1 MNPAAS
7 VRVVSVN
14 LSRDA
19 PPATK
24 SVARGSQSP
33 AASLP
38 SLPSA
43 GDSRARR
50 APQTR
55 AAVGEACYGA
65 RGEGGGDGGGI
76 DAGRRGRGRGREHS
90 WREGEAI
97 AVAPP
102 AGAALP
108 AARARESPARG
119 LERRAHG
126 GGTRSPRR
134 RTRPVPR
141 RLEPRGHRSRST
153 MRGRRDSPAA
163 LASHQ
168 EVVHLDQRRDG
179 GGGEVSEG
187 WAVVVRHGGLPPV
200 G

>member
-76 DAGRRGRGRGREHS
+76 DAGCWLKGCGNSTPRGGRRNGIDLGGEDIILRRAQAVPAFRFGVRGSVRMGGSSWRCRRTAPILLMGRG
-90 WREGEAI
+90 
-97 AVAPP
+97 
-102 AGAALP
+102 
-108 AARARESPARG
+108 
-119 LERRAHG
+119 
-126 GGTRSPRR
+126 
-134 RTRPVPR
+134 
-141 RLEPRGHRSRST
+141 
-153 MRGRRDSPAA
+153 SPAA
-163 LASHQ
+163 LATATGSTSG
-168 EVVHLDQRRDG
+168 VLSYRCRADSPIRR
-179 GGGEVSEG
+179 V
-187 WAVVVRHGGLPPV
+187 
-200 G
+200 